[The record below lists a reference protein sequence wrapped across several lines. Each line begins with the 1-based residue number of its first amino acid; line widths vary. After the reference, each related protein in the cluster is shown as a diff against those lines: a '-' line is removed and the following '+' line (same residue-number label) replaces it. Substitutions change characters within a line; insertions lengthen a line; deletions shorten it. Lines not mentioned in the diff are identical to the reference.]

1 MASQP
6 LSIHELEK
14 IRGKSSCS
22 LLAVII
28 VVDLVAVDFAVA
40 VDVVAVVDLV
50 VVVVAVDVKIQIMP
64 SVQLL
69 FHLNVVTRTIFVT
82 SFIISPIDQQ

>member
-1 MASQP
+1 MSWKKYEE
-6 LSIHELEK
+6 S
-14 IRGKSSCS
+14 R
-22 LLAVII
+22 LAHSWQFV
-28 VVDLVAVDFAVA
+28 VVDLVAIDFAV
-40 VDVVAVVDLV
+40 VDVVV
-50 VVVVAVDVKIQIMP
+50 VVVFVVVVVVAVAVDVKIQIMP